1 MNPDDKAK
9 RLRIYI
15 SSTDK
20 FKHSPLYEV
29 IVYAARR
36 YGIAGATVFKGI
48 MGFGASSEIYSNKLW
63 EISEKL
69 PLVVEIIDEAPKI
82 DSFLE
87 SITPFFEKIGKGH
100 IITLEETKVIMH
112 KTGNKNLSENLK
124 I

>member
-112 KTGNKNLSENLK
+112 KTGNKNLFENLK

>member
-1 MNPDDKAK
+1 MNPQDKAK

-29 IVYAARR
+29 IVFAARR
-36 YGIAGATVFKGI
+36 YGITGATVLRGI

-69 PLVVEIIDEAPKI
+69 PLIVEIIDETDKI
-82 DSFLE
+82 DAFFE
-87 SITPFFEKIGKGH
+87 TIKPFFDKVGKGH
-100 IITLEETKVIMH
+100 IVTVDETTVLMH
-112 KTGNKNLSENLK
+112 KTGKK
-124 I
+124 R